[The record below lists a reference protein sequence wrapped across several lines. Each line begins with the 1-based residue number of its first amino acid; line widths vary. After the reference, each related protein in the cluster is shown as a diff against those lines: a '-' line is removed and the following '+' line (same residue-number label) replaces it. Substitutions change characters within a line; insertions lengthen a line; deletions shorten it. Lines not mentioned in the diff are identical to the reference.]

1 MSELFAGISSRV
13 LACVAGAAA
22 AVGGLCASVASA
34 SGLTREQVLVVYDSR
49 IPDSRAVA
57 EYYAGS
63 AAVPGGSGTFA
74 GTRRGVRVMNL
85 ATAPGSPA
93 VVPGPDV
100 DYNEFTTRLRNP
112 IRAWLSAN
120 DPQRTIRCIV
130 LTKGLSHR
138 IWETN
143 YPGEVPTQA
152 ASRFNGGIYCSASVD
167 SELVF
172 LTQDLGGTTN
182 TAAGTRSTGGIVN
195 PYYRQTLP
203 INSWST
209 VAIATTKNF
218 GVPTSSPQVGSGQ
231 IWSGVANNFD
241 VNGVA
246 QTQTS
251 PGDMY
256 LVVRLDAPTVADV
269 YAMLDRAVLSSGGTP
284 VDTDTVGVILD
295 ESASNGVIDTASN
308 SEFDNRNIAF
318 TFGLLNIRGGDDYEQ
333 TRYLLAGVNGTGTSA
348 PADGNPNAPERRYA
362 QSSVRY
368 NAVGAAAT
376 DFLVGPRIT
385 YPGTSLS
392 QIISAPI
399 ILLATLGANH
409 GNTPGNSG
417 TTYAG
422 SFNYAD
428 GAVFNSIESYNGRQ
442 FGTVPAPTAIQGQL
456 QQEQVA
462 DFIAAGGTF
471 GVGTVW
477 EPFAEFATDNLPI
490 ARNFLSG
497 NLTWAE
503 AAYSAIPLVSWQQVV
518 IGDPLGR
525 HIRSREDA
533 NSDGAIGIEDMYVWR
548 TATSDITRDGTV
560 TVADAN
566 ALEAGVRAS
575 RDTDMRGRQRR

>member
-1 MSELFAGISSRV
+1 MPDLFFRSSSCTSVRV
-13 LACVAGAAA
+13 VAS
-22 AVGGLCASVASA
+22 AVIASAMLTSGASA
-34 SGLTREQVLVVYDSR
+34 SGLTRDQVLVVYDSR
-49 IPDSRAVA
+49 IADSRAVA

-63 AAVPGGSGTFA
+63 AAVPGGTGTFP
-74 GTRRGVRVMNL
+74 GTRRGVRAMNL

-120 DPQRTIRCIV
+120 DPQRTIRCVV

-138 IWETN
+138 IWEMN
-143 YPGEVPTQA
+143 YPGEVPSQA
-152 ASRFNGGIYCSASVD
+152 GSRFNGSIYCSASVD

-182 TAAGTRSTGGIVN
+182 TAGATRSTGGIYN

-203 INSWST
+203 INSWS
-209 VAIATTKNF
+209 ASFIASTKTF
-218 GVPTSSPQVGSGQ
+218 GVPTSSPQVGTGQ
-231 IWSGVANNFD
+231 IWSGVASNFD
-241 VNGVA
+241 IIGPSA
-246 QTQTS
+246 SQTT

-269 YAMLDRAVLSSGGTP
+269 YAMLDRAVLSTGGTP
-284 VDTDTVGVILD
+284 VDTETVGVILD
-295 ESASNGVIDTASN
+295 ESGSNGAIDTASN
-308 SEFDNRNIAF
+308 TEFDNRNIAF
-318 TFGLLNIRGGDDYEQ
+318 TFGLVNIRGGDDFEQ
-333 TRYLLAGVNGTGTSA
+333 TRYLLAGINGAGTS
-348 PADGNPNAPERRYA
+348 PPGDGNPAAPERRYPA
-362 QSSVRY
+362 GSVRY
-368 NAVGAAAT
+368 NALGSAVT

-385 YPGTSLS
+385 YAGTSLS

-399 ILLATLGANH
+399 ILLASLGANH
-409 GNTPGNSG
+409 GNTPGNSA

-422 SFNYAD
+422 SFNYAN
-428 GAVFNSIESYNGRQ
+428 GAVFNSIESYNARQ
-442 FGTVPAPTAIQGQL
+442 FGTVPAPTPIQGQL

-503 AAYSAIPLVSWQQVV
+503 AAYSAIPLLSWQQVV

-533 NSDGAIGIEDMYVWR
+533 NADGSIGIEDMYAWR
-548 TATSDITRDGTV
+548 TATSDITRDGTIN
-560 TVADAN
+560 VADAN
-566 ALEAGVRAS
+566 ALEAGVRAT
-575 RDTDMRGRQRR
+575 RDTDMRRRQR